1 MALVEPD
8 SFEFQLFFVMTLAI
22 LITKVVL
29 AVYIGRNIYLKKKS
43 KSTIGLDFMYA
54 MFFLL
59 ISLFIS
65 RIFFSY
71 FDFVLTKFD
80 ADTYYIYPNYWWWKT
95 GMIISAAG
103 IAYVLFIVDKKILN
117 FKLKGILAII
127 TIVGAVV
134 IFIYPVNNSA
144 DFAFISGLSIITN
157 GAIAILLVLFI
168 YIAIKTPGLRK
179 VCLFIVTGGI
189 LYAVGSVLVN
199 EALLTQLR
207 AIYGQGIHVFVF
219 FVFMTLKISGL
230 ILMSYGFTKFSI

>member
-1 MALVEPD
+1 
-8 SFEFQLFFVMTLAI
+8 
-22 LITKVVL
+22 
-29 AVYIGRNIYLKKKS
+29 
-43 KSTIGLDFMYA
+43 
-54 MFFLL
+54 
-59 ISLFIS
+59 
-65 RIFFSY
+65 
-71 FDFVLTKFD
+71 
-80 ADTYYIYPNYWWWKT
+80 
-95 GMIISAAG
+95 MIISAAG